1 MNKPLTILR
10 YYGNA
15 QVLVG
20 HFVLLYHSMFWGL
33 ILCFTANALLM
44 PWAVRYKFWDVAVI
58 LGFFAVIEGSKLS
71 TIVFGGG

>member
-20 HFVLLYHSMFWGL
+20 HFVLLYFSMFWGL
-33 ILCFTANALLM
+33 VLCFTANAMLL
-44 PWAVRYKFWDVAVI
+44 PWAVKNKFWDVVI
-58 LGFFAVIEGSKLS
+58 ILCFFAVIEGSRLIS
-71 TIVFGGG
+71 LIL